1 LAAMGNS
8 LIWLWFGCCAIA
20 IQLIKVSCATLAKN
34 HTRWL
39 GWWSEW
45 TEGKVKTIS
54 CKLFLNKSWCS
65 FLVYK
70 WELYMENLKHQY
82 LIWPRLTEILAVT
95 NNGTGLVEVINPH
108 IAFILFPCPAVH
120 QSPEVFARLQQ
131 RSIFTKRC
139 AFLYCFKVE
148 DSLLLASLSF
158 ASFSETCY

>member
-1 LAAMGNS
+1 MGNS
-8 LIWLWFGCCAIA
+8 LIWLWFGCCATA

-39 GWWSEW
+39 GWRSEQ
-45 TEGKVKTIS
+45 TESKVKTIS
-54 CKLFLNKSWCS
+54 CNLFLNKSWCS

-82 LIWPRLTEILAVT
+82 LIWPHLKEILAVT
-95 NNGTGLVEVINPH
+95 NNGTGLVEVINPL

-131 RSIFTKRC
+131 RSVFTKTC
-139 AFLYCFKVE
+139 TFLYCFKVE

-158 ASFSETCY
+158 AFFSETCY